1 MYIIKANQIFIFLI
15 LISYSIGHSQD
26 IENLKKIDSLSYL
39 EYNELFKHVNIEDT
53 INSILSIKAY
63 LRKAKREK
71 DTLRQAIAYRNL
83 YIFNRLKSDNFY
95 ADSIISITKNKH
107 YKNYPKYGYFFK
119 GIKLYND
126 GNYKNALDYFIE
138 ARKSAE
144 QEDIDVENYI
154 AILKSRLGYNEE
166 ALTIYRKVM
175 KFYEKDGLVKGKL
188 GAYYNMSDVTRL
200 IKQTDSS
207 LYYCDLGLQLATEI
221 NNKAYQAAFLFNKG
235 ATLSDIGK
243 YHESQTYLFKA
254 LPVLK
259 ERKNNPNTTI
269 SHFFIGRNYKHLH
282 NPSKAIYHLKK
293 MDSLFLKTKDIYPE
307 LREGYEILVN
317 YYKDK
322 NDLHNQLAY
331 VQRMLVIDSIIN
343 KNFHYLDTKLIK
355 EYNRVQLKAERKQI
369 NAKIKSIENNYL
381 YKIVTGIIF
390 IIVLIILLIL
400 KHLKHKK
407 YKQKFKILM
416 RQLESSDNDSLSQ
429 KEKEDLT
436 KKNIGIKPD
445 LITELICKLEN
456 FEKEHGFLDPNIN
469 RSILAK
475 KMNTNLVYLSKIIN
489 YHRGKT
495 FVNYINDLRVDYAI
509 QQLKSSDKIFINW
522 SIEAIAKEVGF
533 KNAEPFSKAFFRK
546 TGIKPSFFIK
556 SLKKTD

>member
-1 MYIIKANQIFIFLI
+1 
-15 LISYSIGHSQD
+15 
-26 IENLKKIDSLSYL
+26 
-39 EYNELFKHVNIEDT
+39 
-53 INSILSIKAY
+53 
-63 LRKAKREK
+63 
-71 DTLRQAIAYRNL
+71 
-83 YIFNRLKSDNFY
+83 
-95 ADSIISITKNKH
+95 
-107 YKNYPKYGYFFK
+107 
-119 GIKLYND
+119 
-126 GNYKNALDYFIE
+126 
-138 ARKSAE
+138 
-144 QEDIDVENYI
+144 
-154 AILKSRLGYNEE
+154 
-166 ALTIYRKVM
+166 
-175 KFYEKDGLVKGKL
+175 
-188 GAYYNMSDVTRL
+188 
-200 IKQTDSS
+200 
-207 LYYCDLGLQLATEI
+207 
-221 NNKAYQAAFLFNKG
+221 
-235 ATLSDIGK
+235 
-243 YHESQTYLFKA
+243 
-254 LPVLK
+254 
-259 ERKNNPNTTI
+259 
-269 SHFFIGRNYKHLH
+269 
-282 NPSKAIYHLKK
+282 

-469 RSILAK
+469 RSILTK

-556 SLKKTD
+556 SLEKDTDFRKTD